1 MNFLN
6 DYDNKILKY
15 LKNKNNFKDF
25 YGKKDIFQRA
35 RIQLNSN
42 RIFEE
47 NERKEMIK
55 LDKKNQLNKSCSA
68 NLIKVPHITTFQRF
82 QLLKEENANVIKRRS
97 IYNNTNSLKPK
108 KDDYLFTIKLI
119 KKNRNIIQD
128 YNSLFNNNES
138 RFNKNESRNKK
149 NKNHLII
156 LHGNKIEYNNN
167 NNNNKD
173 NENIKNNNNESFYN
187 ISHSQ
192 SKRKLNTINLM
203 KKFLQ
208 STNFFS
214 QKKIDLK
221 KIKLNKTDRKHN
233 KSCNKVNNSI
243 LKNFPLIQNINKL
256 NI

>member
-128 YNSLFNNNES
+128 YNSLFNNNEY
-138 RFNKNESRNKK
+138 RFNKNE
-149 NKNHLII
+149 
-156 LHGNKIEYNNN
+156 
-167 NNNNKD
+167 
-173 NENIKNNNNESFYN
+173 
-187 ISHSQ
+187 
-192 SKRKLNTINLM
+192 
-203 KKFLQ
+203 
-208 STNFFS
+208 
-214 QKKIDLK
+214 
-221 KIKLNKTDRKHN
+221 
-233 KSCNKVNNSI
+233 
-243 LKNFPLIQNINKL
+243 
-256 NI
+256 